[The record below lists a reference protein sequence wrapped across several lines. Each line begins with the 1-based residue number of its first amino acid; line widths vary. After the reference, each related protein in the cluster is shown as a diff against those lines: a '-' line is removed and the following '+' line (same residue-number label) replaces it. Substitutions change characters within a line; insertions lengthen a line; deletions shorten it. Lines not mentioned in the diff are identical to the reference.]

1 MRRLT
6 RTFVAVCSTL
16 ALTAGLAAC
25 STDSDDAG
33 GAGDTIVA
41 ETAFNLKTIDP
52 HRQFEFTGSTIDNAV
67 YQTALEFEDGDLTK
81 PTDGL
86 CSFEMSDDQKTMTL
100 TLKEKDAKFSNGD
113 PVTVDDI
120 VFSFERLQ
128 GLKGNPSFFLDSV
141 DVEKVDDRPSN

>member
-6 RTFVAVCSTL
+6 RNFVAICSTL

-25 STDSDDAG
+25 GSGSDEAG

-52 HRQFEFTGSTIDNAV
+52 HRQFEFTGSTIDSAI

-86 CSFEMSDDQKTMTL
+86 CSFEMSEDSKEMTL
-100 TLKEKDAKFSNGD
+100 TLKDEDAKFSNGD
-113 PVTVDDI
+113 PVTADDI
-120 VFSFERLQ
+120 VFSCERLQ
-128 GLKGNPSFFLDSV
+128 GIKGNPSFFLDGV
-141 DVEKVDDRPSN
+141 KVFT

>member
-52 HRQFEFTGSTIDNAV
+52 HRQFEFTG
-67 YQTALEFEDGDLTK
+67 
-81 PTDGL
+81 
-86 CSFEMSDDQKTMTL
+86 
-100 TLKEKDAKFSNGD
+100 
-113 PVTVDDI
+113 
-120 VFSFERLQ
+120 
-128 GLKGNPSFFLDSV
+128 
-141 DVEKVDDRPSN
+141 